1 MAEAFIIYFDRLRNA
16 VKKKEKKKK
25 IGPKLFS
32 FRDWRGSS
40 LFDQFLLKK
49 QTKNI

>member
-25 IGPKLFS
+25 NWTEIIFISGLARIEFIWSVSPK
-32 FRDWRGSS
+32 
-40 LFDQFLLKK
+40 KA
-49 QTKNI
+49 N